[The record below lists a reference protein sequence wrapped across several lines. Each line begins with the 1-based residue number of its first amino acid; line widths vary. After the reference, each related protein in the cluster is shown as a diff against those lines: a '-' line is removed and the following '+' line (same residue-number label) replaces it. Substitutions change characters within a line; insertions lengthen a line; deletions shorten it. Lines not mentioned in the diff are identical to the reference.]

1 MITTKDLRMVRG
13 QQFVATFTVKDT
25 RGATVN
31 LDAYDVY
38 MAVRADLKV
47 DPTLKMTSA
56 AGPPSGWVSRIVK
69 ALDQDGAEQGQFT
82 LTMLPADTRS
92 LVALGDSDPWLY
104 DVWIQKTADETVS
117 QPVIAMSKLA
127 LFPEITVTPFTP

>member
-56 AGPPSGWVSRIVK
+56 ADRKSVV
-69 ALDQDGAEQGQFT
+69 
-82 LTMLPADTRS
+82 
-92 LVALGDSDPWLY
+92 
-104 DVWIQKTADETVS
+104 
-117 QPVIAMSKLA
+117 
-127 LFPEITVTPFTP
+127 